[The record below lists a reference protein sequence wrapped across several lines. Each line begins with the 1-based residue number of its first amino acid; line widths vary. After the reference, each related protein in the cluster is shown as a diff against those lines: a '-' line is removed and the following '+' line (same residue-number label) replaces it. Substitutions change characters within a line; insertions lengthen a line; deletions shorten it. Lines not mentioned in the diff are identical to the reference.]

1 MVIKMVIFTVSYKT
15 IWSRNRSWI
24 WSQSQKKYFR
34 LHNTAV
40 KFINLTAF
48 LVGVFLL
55 RLDCIDMGMQTPII
69 HKNLPEKT
77 GSLIEEEHWI

>member
-1 MVIKMVIFTVSYKT
+1 MVIKTVIFKVSYKT
-15 IWSRNRSWI
+15 IWSQNRSCSWS
-24 WSQSQKKYFR
+24 WSQSQNKYFQ
-34 LHNTAV
+34 LHNTSV

-69 HKNLPEKT
+69 HKNLPEKR
-77 GSLIEEEHWI
+77 EAD